1 MADLLIPTPRQQSSL
16 PSPRDL
22 AAIGFRQRR
31 IFMVSFIA
39 ISVGAA
45 AVLLFRPKTYEAH
58 MQLLVTRDRVD
69 PVVTAEANSS
79 QGQVLMGVSEEDLR
93 SEVEL
98 MNSASLLSQVVKE
111 TGLYLPKPRI
121 FGLLAPH
128 RISDQTEEDILV
140 AQSTV
145 ELGKRLQIEP
155 LRKTNLISVRYKSR
169 YPELSAKVVQSLA
182 YHYLEKHVAVHR
194 RPESFKFFEKQT
206 QEFHEQAI
214 AAQKRLQDFNDS
226 GGVVAAQAEKQDA
239 LQKVAEFQGNL
250 GTTETAI
257 AETTGRL
264 QALQRK
270 EAATPARR
278 VTQVRTADNGML
290 EEQIETTLLQLQLKY
305 SDMKTKYATE
315 YEPLRE
321 VKTQIEQTE
330 LALAEAKH
338 NLVRE
343 ETQDFDPTHEWIQA
357 ELAKANA
364 DLPAFKGREAA
375 TEQIIRQY
383 RGAARKLGAQQ
394 VMQDALIRD
403 AKVAEENYLLYQRKM
418 EEARISDALDE
429 KKIVNVAIADP
440 ATVPVLPAGTG
451 LTWNLLI
458 IGGASLFVSVGL
470 VFVADRFDPSFRTPD
485 EVRAYL
491 ETSVLANL
499 PRNGKRTLS

>member
-1 MADLLIPTPRQQSSL
+1 MADVLIPIPRQQSSL

-31 IFMVSFIA
+31 IFLVSLIS

-45 AVLLFRPKTYEAH
+45 AALLLLPKKYEAH

-69 PVVTAEANSS
+69 PVVTAEANSP

-98 MNSASLLSQVVKE
+98 MKSPGLMSQVVEE
-111 TGLYLPKPRI
+111 TGLYLPKPRF

-128 RISDQTEEDILV
+128 RISNQTEKDILI
-140 AQSTV
+140 AQSTA
-145 ELGKRLQIEP
+145 ELGKKLQIEP
-155 LRKTNLISVRYKSR
+155 IRKTNLIAVSYKSR
-169 YPELSAKVVQSLA
+169 YPELSARVVQSLA
-182 YHYLEKHVAVHR
+182 SHYLDKHVAVHR
-194 RPESFKFFEKQT
+194 RPESFRFFEKQT
-206 QEFHEQAI
+206 QELHEQAI
-214 AAQKRLQDFNDS
+214 AAQERLQDFNDN
-226 GGVVAAQAEKQDA
+226 GDVVAAQAEKQDA
-239 LQKVAEFQGNL
+239 LQKLAEFQGNL
-250 GTTETAI
+250 GITETAI

-290 EEQIETTLLQLQLKY
+290 EQQIETTLLQLRLKY
-305 SDMKTKYATE
+305 SDMKTKYAPE

-321 VKTQIEQTE
+321 VITQIEQTE

-343 ETQDFDPTHEWIQA
+343 ETQDFDPIHDWIQA

-364 DLPAFKGREAA
+364 DLPALKGRASA
-375 TEQIIRQY
+375 TEQVIRHY
-383 RGAARKLGAQQ
+383 REAARKLAAQQ

-429 KKIVNVAIADP
+429 RKIVNVAIADP
-440 ATVPVLPAGTG
+440 ATVPVLPAGLGWT
-451 LTWNLLI
+451 LSLLI
-458 IGGASLFVSVGL
+458 VGCASLVGSVGVAL
-470 VFVADRFDPSFRTPD
+470 VADRFDPSFRTPD

-491 ETSVLANL
+491 ETSVLATI
-499 PRNGKRTLS
+499 PRNSN